1 MVHDLRYKFEQNKR
15 VVHVLFI
22 LLSLY
27 FLIGCNS
34 DNQNET
40 IDLSAVVDKPVSN
53 KIQDL
58 ASKEDDQK
66 GHYEFNGGQ
75 LKLVDNGERVINY
88 SFDGKDTNNVKF
100 QGKRIND
107 TYGAKVV
114 VYGNVGAFVSIKAP
128 EEHVKEYFT
137 TFVKE
142 LGRSDSMH
150 IESTAAATV
159 SDKVKSILLE
169 AYPGILKAYKGDIPG
184 RLLYPQRLFWKKG
197 NVRYFLTL
205 DPIGDNV
212 NLKIDIISEKAF
224 KDRIVMGYHVH

>member
-1 MVHDLRYKFEQNKR
+1 MQKPYELNKSAVR
-15 VVHVLFI
+15 VLFI

-27 FLIGCNS
+27 FLIGCKSN
-34 DNQNET
+34 NQNET
-40 IDLSAVVDKPVSN
+40 IDLSAVVDKLVSN
-53 KIQDL
+53 KIQVI

-100 QGKRIND
+100 QGKPINGS
-107 TYGAKVV
+107 YGAKVV

-128 EEHVKEYFT
+128 EEHVKDYFT

-142 LGRSDSMH
+142 LGTSDSMH
-150 IESTAAATV
+150 TESIGAATIN
-159 SDKVKSILLE
+159 DKVKSILLE
-169 AYPGILKAYKGDIPG
+169 AFPGILKTYKGDLPDV
-184 RLLYPQRLFWKKG
+184 LVYPQRLFWKKG

-205 DPIGDNV
+205 DPIGDLV
-212 NLKIDIISEKAF
+212 NLKIDIISEKALN
-224 KDRIVMGYHVH
+224 DRIVMGYHVH